1 MTLMA
6 HDNNWKHVEFREYAA
21 RLRRENRLPTADDLE
36 VEGADGR
43 ARNRNVYGSTD
54 RVEQTTRR
62 QLPAAK
68 QPWKERTYDSF
79 CPELNL
85 NCIHALTLEDYA
97 YEIQSYM
104 RCRLDDP
111 PRPEI
116 YIDRLIKL
124 LDLFLLPRNHESPY
138 IRNGQITGGTRIPPL
153 TTRVRNLDS
162 SEPEE
167 KRYFQIANS
176 CGSETPF
183 NFRDYMQSRPARPVY
198 EGRGSVPLKMT
209 VSCTHLGLYT
219 QRKRSLEG
227 IRRRRKYGLAY
238 HLWELEHRNGLNPD
252 DKHVRAYESDFEVVK
267 QYFWGAP
274 KLHKAVQD
282 ARMHI
287 NTAGN
292 HNRVIKLFQYPQSC
306 ESYYKAVNFLGFK
319 KLMLSSDMSAAQRQ
333 KNIDDFNNPNNDWEI
348 LLIPM
353 SLKVMAHAMH
363 QMCHKVIVIEQAAN
377 KATEGNATMRI
388 RRLGQTQPQDVDR
401 SLMRRTYVLMCEE
414 SMMQEFDGELR
425 LHYKL
430 PDGAPNG
437 DNIPPTAF
445 GAIVFFFGKL
455 N

>member
-6 HDNNWKHVEFREYAA
+6 HDNNRKHVEFREYAA

-111 PRPEI
+111 LRPEI

-183 NFRDYMQSRPARPVY
+183 NFRDYMQSRQYQAYPEDNFYEEDAGPARPVY

-209 VSCTHLGLYT
+209 VFGAVASKGLPIISGNWSIVMASILMT
-219 QRKRSLEG
+219 SMFGPLS
-227 IRRRRKYGLAY
+227 I
-238 HLWELEHRNGLNPD
+238 P
-252 DKHVRAYESDFEVVK
+252 
-267 QYFWGAP
+267 FWGAP
-274 KLHKAVQD
+274 KLRKAVQD
-282 ARMHI
+282 AWMHI